1 MAITVSAARPNI
13 VFIISD
19 DMGYSDLG
27 CYGGEIET
35 PNLDVPEG
43 AVKFPDGSYKLD
55 GDVYL
60 PSGSVMLGSGG
71 LKLPS
76 GKMGKPRWGLP
87 SFCMPSLGFNKHIPK
102 VKIRTPVRS
111 KSSSNVVTVDTLFP
125 LGPRGGS
132 RPNQYPV
139 FSTSAWNDSTHGPEI
154 EDEDED
160 DVRYVG
166 LEDMGRLLGFD
177 EDDED
182 DEAVL
187 ENASAYGRIGWGRYL

>member
-1 MAITVSAARPNI
+1 MEKVPTVLPAHFVCFDSFEYCLHLLSGIVMFEIKEVAPAEQKIAFWARDIKMAR
-13 VFIISD
+13 
-19 DMGYSDLG
+19 
-27 CYGGEIET
+27 E
-35 PNLDVPEG
+35 
-43 AVKFPDGSYKLD
+43 
-55 GDVYL
+55 
-60 PSGSVMLGSGG
+60 
-71 LKLPS
+71 
-76 GKMGKPRWGLP
+76 
-87 SFCMPSLGFNKHIPK
+87 FNKGGGDKQKPVDVKVLRQGVGRVLAKREKSDSHIPK